1 MMGIKSFRLASIS
14 AALLL
19 ASALLANAADPSID
33 AEAYYKGKTIR
44 LLVDT
49 SPGGGTDL
57 LARYF
62 AIHLG
67 KFIPGNPRIIV
78 TNYPNSVAAMN
89 YMTKIK
95 PDGLTLIYSPRP
107 RIPEQYSEQAD
118 FRVVD
123 FQYIGG
129 VHKSGGVWM
138 IKGDVPYKNIKDA
151 SGGKYVLTIPIT
163 PDPQVAVTQWNQ
175 IGLLLAAEALNLPV
189 KAIPLT
195 SAERGTTAQLL
206 GLERGDFNG
215 FMQGA
220 HVWKLIPSLRPGWTA
235 KGFIKPFAF
244 VGTPEMSMEPNKES
258 PITAPNMYELV
269 DPKYRKLMD
278 AFVMAGAIPGKHF
291 AAPPGLPKSLLQVLR
306 TAYKK
311 AMTDKEFRQNYNRI
325 AHEDP
330 PLIDGETYEAEVKK
344 FAQALQENK
353 GLITTKLK
361 DLYEKYSKR

>member
-1 MMGIKSFRLASIS
+1 MLIQWFRLNLVS
-14 AALLL
+14 ATLLL
-19 ASALLANAADPSID
+19 AGTLSANAAQTSVD
-33 AEAYYKGKTIR
+33 AEAYFKGKTIR
-44 LLVDT
+44 VLVDT

-62 AIHLG
+62 ASHLG
-67 KFIPGNPRIIV
+67 KFVPGNPRIV
-78 TNYPNSVAAMN
+78 VSNYPNTVAAMN

-138 IKGDVPYKNIKDA
+138 VKGDVPYKNIKDA
-151 SGGKYVLTIPIT
+151 SGGRHTLTIPVT
-163 PDPQVAVTQWNQ
+163 PDPQIAIAQWNE

-206 GLERGDFNG
+206 GLERGDFSG
-215 FMQGA
+215 FMRGA
-220 HVWKLIPSLRPGWTA
+220 HVWKLIPGLRPGWTA

-258 PITAPNMYELV
+258 PATAPNMYELV

-291 AAPPGLPKSLLQVLR
+291 AAPPALPKSLLHVLR
-306 TAYKK
+306 TAYQE
-311 AMTDKEFRQNYNRI
+311 AMNDKEFRQNYIRI
-325 AHEDP
+325 AREDP
-330 PLIDGETYEAEVKK
+330 PLIDGEKYEAEVKQ
-344 FAQALQENK
+344 FAQAFEENK
-353 GLITTKLK
+353 GLMNTTLK
-361 DLYEKYSKR
+361 DIYEKYSKP

>member
-1 MMGIKSFRLASIS
+1 MMGIKSIRLTLIS

-19 ASALLANAADPSID
+19 ASALFANAADPSID
-33 AEAYYKGKTIR
+33 AEEYYKGKTIR

-62 AIHLG
+62 ASHWG
-67 KFIPGNPRIIV
+67 KFIPGNPRIV
-78 TNYPNSVAAMN
+78 VSNYPNTVAAMN

-95 PDGLTLIYSPRP
+95 PDGLTLIYAPRP

-118 FRVVD
+118 FRVND

-138 IKGDVPYKNIKDA
+138 VKGDLPYKNIRNA
-151 SGGKYVLTIPIT
+151 SGGKHVLTIPIT
-163 PDPQVAVTQWNQ
+163 PDPQIAITQWNE

-215 FMQGA
+215 FMRGA
-220 HVWKLIPSLRPGWTA
+220 HVWKLIPSLRPGWTE

-258 PITAPNMYELV
+258 PATAPNMYELV

-291 AAPPGLPKSLLQVLR
+291 AAPPGLPKSLLDVLR
-306 TAYKK
+306 TAYQK
-311 AMTDKEFRQNYNRI
+311 AMNHKEFRQNYIRI
-325 AHEDP
+325 AREDP
-330 PLIDGETYEAEVKK
+330 PVIDGEQYESEVKQ
-344 FAQALQENK
+344 FAQAFQENK
-353 GLITTKLK
+353 GLMNTTLK
-361 DLYEKYSKR
+361 DIYEKYSKR